1 MRGTFSNGQPRI
13 EIQVK
18 GVSGVPKA
26 INAVIDSGFNGY
38 LKLPFIDAFPL
49 GLILAG
55 IQDSTLADGSAVS
68 NLVCKGQVCI
78 DGKCINTTIDIHKS
92 NIILIG
98 TQLLRELGK
107 KFILDCENG
116 LVEISD

>member
-1 MRGTFSNGQPRI
+1 MLGTFSNGQPRI

-18 GVSGVPKA
+18 GVSGVPKT
-26 INAVIDSGFNGY
+26 INAIIDTGFNGY
-38 LKLPFIDAFPL
+38 LKLPFLEAFPL
-49 GLILAG
+49 GLVLAG
-55 IQDSTLADGSAVS
+55 VQNNTLADGSS
-68 NLVCKGQVCI
+68 ITNLVCKGQVCI
-78 DGKCINTTIDIHKS
+78 DGKCINTTMDVHKS

-107 KFILDCENG
+107 KFTLNCEEG